1 MLNIAL
7 PKGRLGDQV
16 YELLASVGYDCK
28 SIYDENRKLVFE
40 NPQTGVRYLLV
51 KPSDVAIYVE
61 HHAADVG
68 IVGKDILMESNPDVY
83 ELLDLGLGKCRMC
96 VAGKEDYVEDKDRP
110 VRVATK
116 FTNIAKE
123 HYAKLGRDID
133 IIKLNGSIE
142 LAPIL
147 GLSDVIVDIVETG
160 TTLRENG
167 LKVVTEFARFI
178 ANKSSFEFKNKQIT
192 EMAEKLKGA
201 VEAHQKKKEQ
211 EKKEKEAKEAK
222 EKAEKE
228 TAAEDKKEA

>member
-1 MLNIAL
+1 M
-7 PKGRLGDQV
+7 P
-16 YELLASVGYDCK
+16 
-28 SIYDENRKLVFE
+28 
-40 NPQTGVRYLLV
+40 
-51 KPSDVAIYVE
+51 
-61 HHAADVG
+61 
-68 IVGKDILMESNPDVY
+68 
-83 ELLDLGLGKCRMC
+83 

-147 GLSDVIVDIVETG
+147 GLSDVIVDIVESGSTI
-160 TTLRENG
+160 RENH
-167 LKVVTEFARFI
+167 LKVLEEFLPISARFI

-201 VEAHQKKKEQ
+201 VEEHQKKKEQ
-211 EKKEKEAKEAK
+211 EKKEK
-222 EKAEKE
+222 AEKE
-228 TAAEDKKEA
+228 KQAANEAAAEDKKEA

>member
-83 ELLDLGLGKCRMC
+83 ELLDLGL
-96 VAGKEDYVEDKDRP
+96 
-110 VRVATK
+110 
-116 FTNIAKE
+116 
-123 HYAKLGRDID
+123 
-133 IIKLNGSIE
+133 
-142 LAPIL
+142 
-147 GLSDVIVDIVETG
+147 SDVIVDIVESGSTI
-160 TTLRENG
+160 RENH
-167 LKVVTEFARFI
+167 LKVLEEFLPISARFI

-211 EKKEKEAKEAK
+211 EKKEKEAKE
-222 EKAEKE
+222 KAEKE

>member
-96 VAGKEDYVEDKDRP
+96 VAGKE
-110 VRVATK
+110 
-116 FTNIAKE
+116 

-147 GLSDVIVDIVETG
+147 GLSDVIVDIVESGSTI
-160 TTLRENG
+160 RENH
-167 LKVVTEFARFI
+167 LKVLEEFLPISARFI
-178 ANKSSFEFKNKQIT
+178 ANKSSFEFKNEQIT

-211 EKKEKEAKEAK
+211 EKKEKEAKE
-222 EKAEKE
+222 KAEKE

>member
-40 NPQTGVRYLLV
+40 NPQTG
-51 KPSDVAIYVE
+51 DVAIYVE

-147 GLSDVIVDIVETG
+147 GLSDVIVDIVESGSTI
-160 TTLRENG
+160 RENH
-167 LKVVTEFARFI
+167 LKVLEEFLPISARFI

-201 VEAHQKKKEQ
+201 VKHTRRKRNRKRKKKKQ
-211 EKKEKEAKEAK
+211 KRKRRKKPQQKIKRRHRQI
-222 EKAEKE
+222 
-228 TAAEDKKEA
+228 

>member
-83 ELLDLGLGKCRMC
+83 ELLDLGLGSRRLFAPLCRILKCLPLC
-96 VAGKEDYVEDKDRP
+96 VT
-110 VRVATK
+110 TK

-147 GLSDVIVDIVETG
+147 GLSDVIVDIVESGSTI
-160 TTLRENG
+160 RENH
-167 LKVVTEFARFI
+167 LKVLEEFLPISARFI

-192 EMAEKLKGA
+192 EMAESTGMC
-201 VEAHQKKKEQ
+201 
-211 EKKEKEAKEAK
+211 
-222 EKAEKE
+222 
-228 TAAEDKKEA
+228 

>member
-1 MLNIAL
+1 M
-7 PKGRLGDQV
+7 RL
-16 YELLASVGYDCK
+16 S
-28 SIYDENRKLVFE
+28 
-40 NPQTGVRYLLV
+40 
-51 KPSDVAIYVE
+51 
-61 HHAADVG
+61 
-68 IVGKDILMESNPDVY
+68 
-83 ELLDLGLGKCRMC
+83 
-96 VAGKEDYVEDKDRP
+96 
-110 VRVATK
+110 TK

-147 GLSDVIVDIVETG
+147 GLSDVIVDIVESGSTI
-160 TTLRENG
+160 RENH
-167 LKVVTEFARFI
+167 LKVLEEFLPISARFI

-211 EKKEKEAKEAK
+211 EKKEKEAKE
-222 EKAEKE
+222 KAEKE